1 MKGMTMDTEL
11 IIEEIEKILA
21 QIDDLNNS
29 MKRMI
34 GE

>member
-1 MKGMTMDTEL
+1 MDTEL
-11 IIEEIEKILA
+11 IIEQIEKILA

>member
-21 QIDDLNNS
+21 QIDNLNNS